1 MIKFEQL
8 PQGILSKIPEL
19 EKALSQD
26 ENIIFAYLFGSAASG
41 RLRPLSDVD
50 VAVYVK
56 DTDSLAQYKLSL
68 FDRLT
73 GILGTT
79 ELDLVILNEASTNI
93 AGRVLSNKRIL
104 ADKGPFRR
112 HRYESLVLREF
123 FDFKIKEDGL
133 YFRRYG
139 IGR

>member
-1 MIKFEQL
+1 
-8 PQGILSKIPEL
+8 
-19 EKALSQD
+19 
-26 ENIIFAYLFGSAASG
+26 
-41 RLRPLSDVD
+41 
-50 VAVYVK
+50 
-56 DTDSLAQYKLSL
+56 
-68 FDRLT
+68 
-73 GILGTT
+73 
-79 ELDLVILNEASTNI
+79 VILNEASTNI

-104 ADKGPFRR
+104 ADKDPFRR

>member
-79 ELDLVILNEASTNI
+79 DLVILNEASTNI

-104 ADKGPFRR
+104 ADKDPFRR

>member
-8 PQGILSKIPEL
+8 PHGILSKVPEL

-26 ENIIFAYLFGSAASG
+26 EHIIFAYLFGSAASG

-56 DTDSLAQYKLSL
+56 DTDSMAQYKISL

-73 GILGTT
+73 RILGTT

-104 ADKGPFRR
+104 ADKDPFRR

>member
-8 PQGILSKIPEL
+8 PQGVLSKIPEL

-104 ADKGPFRR
+104 ADKDPFRR

-123 FDFKIKEDGL
+123 FDFKMKEDGL